1 MDRKSETMA
10 LKTLDNRQWR
20 TLIPKRWKTNKVSPR
35 IPLDYWLEGVSCL
48 KNLKHKAQKDQT
60 LSEECNCI
68 TEQRFNIVIRI
79 RKKSSKKKWHKMH
92 SVWRAVKHY
101 HVFKKHK
108 NITYNEEEN
117 QLLKT
122 NPEVTDKNI
131 KRVTINLFYMF
142 KNLSRKLLFKRPK

>member
-1 MDRKSETMA
+1 
-10 LKTLDNRQWR
+10 
-20 TLIPKRWKTNKVSPR
+20 
-35 IPLDYWLEGVSCL
+35 
-48 KNLKHKAQKDQT
+48 
-60 LSEECNCI
+60 
-68 TEQRFNIVIRI
+68 
-79 RKKSSKKKWHKMH
+79 MH